1 MQTKAKTRFL
11 GKAKL
16 SLQPCLSHPQ
26 LVLIPTWFC
35 LANSRLWHWHHLL
48 ALLPFWQ
55 LCKLHSWLGSPGF
68 AMLSLPSCS
77 LSTQRQD
84 RTVLQKSL
92 HLTES
97 PGSTFSSSSLYPCP
111 CPCRS
116 PWLQSHCCPL
126 SAQSF
131 LIFLLCLF
139 DSECWFLA
147 LGLQPHPP
155 SMPGQLLEARPRPDP
170 WISTAKERNW
180 GTRSSV
186 LLFPLVWTFLL
197 PLSWAHPYSSPHRT
211 EFPWLTYSNGGMRTG
226 FGNSVYPDRSV
237 GSYLAQHSAW
247 GCGLPSTLWYPA
259 LLSLGSPS
267 SPPSWSRNQPASQDR
282 ERHVQSLQEI
292 IYSAG
297 LIVWFN
303 PCPGASE
310 GESQAE
316 ESDHI
321 YIPFIF
327 LHS

>member
-1 MQTKAKTRFL
+1 MQTKAKTSFL

-77 LSTQRQD
+77 LSNQRQD

-97 PGSTFSSSSLYPCP
+97 PGFYL
-111 CPCRS
+111 
-116 PWLQSHCCPL
+116 LFLLFVPL
-126 SAQSF
+126 SLPVSESLVAVS
-131 LIFLLCLF
+131 LLPPFCPVLPNLPTLF

-197 PLSWAHPYSSPHRT
+197 PLSWAHPYSSSHCT

-226 FGNSVYPDRSV
+226 FGNSVYLDRSV

-282 ERHVQSLQEI
+282 ERHVQNLQEI

-303 PCPGASE
+303 PCPGASGGE
-310 GESQAE
+310 GQA
-316 ESDHI
+316 
-321 YIPFIF
+321 
-327 LHS
+327 